1 MAAGY
6 SNLVEFYEREAVGG
20 TGAAGTGAAGGQ
32 GGGSGEKMDHGDT
45 PSPLVGVKLVFP
57 PATPVTV
64 AAASSS
70 PSEAAL
76 QGNHTPAADE
86 CVHMLPCCCCC
97 CCPLLLCVYEYLL
110 VYTQAAGPLYT
121 TKGSYITTART
132 QCRAGGGTVSHESSS
147 AAVHSPARLH
157 RINQGSLIW
166 RY

>member
-1 MAAGY
+1 MVCVWWGVASQLGKCAHLAADCAVLVARVAKMMVRLMHITFGLRCTRTQKFKHNTVNPHMAAGY

-20 TGAAGTGAAGGQ
+20 TGAAGAAAAG

-64 AAASSS
+64 AAASS

-97 CCPLLLCVYEYLL
+97 PLFAL
-110 VYTQAAGPLYT
+110 
-121 TKGSYITTART
+121 
-132 QCRAGGGTVSHESSS
+132 
-147 AAVHSPARLH
+147 RL
-157 RINQGSLIW
+157 
-166 RY
+166 